1 MRAARQRSFCGGAEP
16 LLHHLRVRAQAIGLV
31 AGLSA
36 SPLSAAEMIEAI
48 GAERCGG
55 LQKPYAVEFLAP
67 EDADVQ
73 ASAKRMVKGI
83 EDSDSSPPALSLD
96 GKLCSDGR
104 CAFRASKGQLYKL
117 ASKSTGPQLGR
128 LCISVIRP

>member
-1 MRAARQRSFCGGAEP
+1 
-16 LLHHLRVRAQAIGLV
+16 
-31 AGLSA
+31 
-36 SPLSAAEMIEAI
+36 MIEAI

-73 ASAKRMVKGI
+73 ARAKRMVKGS
-83 EDSDSSPPALSLD
+83 EDIDNAPPALSLD

-104 CAFRASKGQLYKL
+104 CAFRAAKGQLYKL
-117 ASKSTGPQLGR
+117 ASKSTGRQLGR
-128 LCISVIRP
+128 LCISVTRP

>member
-1 MRAARQRSFCGGAEP
+1 MLHQLQAGVQVVSF
-16 LLHHLRVRAQAIGLV
+16 V

-36 SPLSAAEMIEAI
+36 SPVFAAEMIEAI

-73 ASAKRMVKGI
+73 ASVKRMVKGS
-83 EDSDSSPPALSLD
+83 EDIHSVPPTLSLD
-96 GKLCSDGR
+96 GKLCTDGH
-104 CAFRASKGQLYKL
+104 CAFRATKGQLYQL
-117 ASKSTGPQLGR
+117 ASKSPGRSLGR
-128 LCISVIRP
+128 LCISVTRP

>member
-1 MRAARQRSFCGGAEP
+1 M
-16 LLHHLRVRAQAIGLV
+16 LHHRLMTAPAVGLI

-36 SPLSAAEMIEAI
+36 SPVFAAELIEAI

>member
-1 MRAARQRSFCGGAEP
+1 M
-16 LLHHLRVRAQAIGLV
+16 LHHLRARAQAIGLV
-31 AGLSA
+31 AGLSV

-55 LQKPYAVEFLAP
+55 QQKPYAVEFLAP

-73 ASAKRMVKGI
+73 ASAKRMVKGT
-83 EDSDSSPPALSLD
+83 EDIDSAPPALSLD

-117 ASKSTGPQLGR
+117 DSKSTGPQLGR
-128 LCISVIRP
+128 LCISVTRP

>member
-1 MRAARQRSFCGGAEP
+1 MLRQ
-16 LLHHLRVRAQAIGLV
+16 LLVKAQAVGLA

-36 SPLSAAEMIEAI
+36 SPVFAAEMIEAI
-48 GAERCGG
+48 GAVRCGD
-55 LQKPYAVEFLAP
+55 LQKPYTVEFLAP

-73 ASAKRMVKGI
+73 ASAKRMVKGS
-83 EDSDSSPPALSLD
+83 EDIDSAPPALSLD

-117 ASKSTGPQLGR
+117 ASKSAGPPLGK
-128 LCISVIRP
+128 LCISVTRS